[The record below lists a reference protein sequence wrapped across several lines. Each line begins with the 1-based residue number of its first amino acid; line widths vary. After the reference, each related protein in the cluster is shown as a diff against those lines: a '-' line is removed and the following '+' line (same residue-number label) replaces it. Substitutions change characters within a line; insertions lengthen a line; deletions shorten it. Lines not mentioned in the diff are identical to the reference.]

1 MADRRLRSAALYLAV
16 GGALCFFGIIHS
28 VRLDGSAYV
37 LLQLS
42 GVARDVA
49 VQFCAA
55 YFVLAAVLLMLSLQG
70 TGAAVASPRSDR

>member
-1 MADRRLRSAALYLAV
+1 V

-37 LLQLS
+37 LWQLS
-42 GVARDVA
+42 GGARTVA

-55 YFVLAAVLLMLSLQG
+55 YFLLAAALLLLSLQG
-70 TGAAVASPRSDR
+70 THGGIAKDSRIPR